1 MAGIIFTTAGTL
13 LAVLAFT
20 DPNNTTKIAYDRD
33 DLAQP
38 LIDKLRNAIGDKD
51 GSQEVHLSFGNSDE
65 ETELEYQFSHICR
78 NIGDIFNSLHRIT
91 SYK

>member
-1 MAGIIFTTAGTL
+1 MAKMVYTTAGAL

-20 DPNNTTKIAYDRD
+20 DPTNTPKIAYNRD

-51 GSQEVHLSFGNSDE
+51 GSQQVCLSFGNSDE
-65 ETELEYQFSHICR
+65 EKELEHQFSQICR
-78 NIGDIFNSLHRIT
+78 NIGEIFLEIYSIT
-91 SYK
+91 V